1 MRDCRSKSLV
11 YHAIRVFAH
20 IKNTRNICSLRGT
33 NSYRRT
39 LYQDNTLPS
48 LRLLV
53 HEELPV
59 HIPVDLPRIVRRRN
73 TDRRCKAEG
82 PRQLRKHRR
91 RSTDGRTIEV
101 DDLRR
106 LRKHRRRNTDG
117 RTGEVDDLRRLRRHR
132 RRNTDGRT
140 GEVNDLRRLRRHMR
154 HSGGATSVRDTRFLQ
169 LPDEDAL
176 RGEIKPELSL
186 VRLRIYTN
194 KCQRQILNKRHKA
207 SLRPTL
213 STNSASP

>member
-117 RTGEVDDLRRLRRHR
+117 RTGEV
-132 RRNTDGRT
+132 
-140 GEVNDLRRLRRHMR
+140 NDLRRLRRHMR

-213 STNSASP
+213 STHSASP